1 MGNGEVV
8 AVIGRR
14 RTATYGR
21 VSVQK
26 KKKKVS
32 SSTCT
37 LSENLANNLRLRKG
51 DKVKI
56 VPLTEETHTDE
67 GTHSGELKLV
77 DADSAPIVTSVTFSP
92 IDDSLASLEAL
103 EGGDS
108 IPDEEINERFIVP
121 YLD

>member
-1 MGNGEVV
+1 M
-8 AVIGRR
+8 
-14 RTATYGR
+14 
-21 VSVQK
+21 
-26 KKKKVS
+26 
-32 SSTCT
+32 
-37 LSENLANNLRLRKG
+37 SENLANNLRLRKG

-56 VPLTEETHTDE
+56 VPLTEETHADE

-108 IPDEEINERFIVP
+108 IPDEEINERFVVP
-121 YLD
+121 YLDESGGLVKSGQVLLLRDENGRKLEPKNT